1 MGIEPGISGIAWSW
15 ALWGGSVWGSLKTSL
30 YAVRICWM
38 ASGVWEVSCC
48 LIGEGSDMW
57 STRTK
62 AHMSLPLVELYTFVA
77 EIEDI

>member
-1 MGIEPGISGIAWSW
+1 
-15 ALWGGSVWGSLKTSL
+15 
-30 YAVRICWM
+30 M

-48 LIGEGSDMW
+48 LIGEGFDMW